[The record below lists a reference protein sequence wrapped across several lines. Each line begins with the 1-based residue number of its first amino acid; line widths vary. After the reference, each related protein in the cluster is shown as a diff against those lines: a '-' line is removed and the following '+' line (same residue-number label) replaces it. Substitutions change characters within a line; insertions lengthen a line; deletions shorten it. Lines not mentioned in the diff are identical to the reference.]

1 MFHQK
6 APAVHRDSLQLIL
19 AVYLGSL
26 KHVIPTDTTGTV
38 LSQPL
43 TPAIPL
49 PQASSLPMSIIIVGV
64 GPAMFEGE

>member
-1 MFHQK
+1 M
-6 APAVHRDSLQLIL
+6 HRDNLQAIL
-19 AVYLGSL
+19 AVYLGSRE
-26 KHVIPTDTTGTV
+26 HVIHTDSAGTV
-38 LSQPL
+38 LSQLL